1 MKRTRQRS
9 PHTAKAAHQ
18 QLDGLIEMIF
28 TANGHTMP
36 DMDTL
41 HQELRRRA
49 NLSDLLGVDL
59 DNVVYNAEHILL
71 GHWMRNRREFIAPM
85 DNHKAGSKQRSY
97 QYDGTRFVHL
107 VAILAEATRNP
118 EAEDAAERRQRGIE
132 IVGALVARYKA
143 MGKPY
148 MAQAKMLQKIKDELS
163 NSAAVFQQ
171 QTLLSPEIT
180 A

>member
-1 MKRTRQRS
+1 MKRAQHRS
-9 PHTAKAAHQ
+9 PRTAQAAHQ
-18 QLDGLIEMIF
+18 QLDSLVAMIF
-28 TANGHTMP
+28 GANGHTMP

-71 GHWMRNRREFIAPM
+71 GHWLRNRREFIAPM

-107 VAILAEATRNP
+107 IAILAEATRDP

-132 IVGALVARYKA
+132 IVSALVARYKSL
-143 MGKPY
+143 GKPY
-148 MAQAKMLQKIKDELS
+148 MAQAKMLQKIKDELG
-163 NSAAVFQQ
+163 NTTVIFEQQ
-171 QTLLSPEIT
+171 PLISPELT